1 MDLFSSLAPELGH
14 ENLLHLKTWSNIAPL
29 LQASPAMLAQYI
41 ESKELIRRA
50 FLGAEFDGSV
60 PQDALGV
67 ALFPPLNTPTS
78 DEDEVRRHARR
89 WALAQLPDPFQH
101 QDHATVECLDRL
113 YDRLSPFM
121 EDYITK
127 ATSVFPPRLQF
138 RNKAIG
144 EKVLKVDALSGAERR
159 RLLKAFLK
167 YELLCK
173 IYQMTQRV
181 RPPTP
186 HDDLFAAV
194 FGNRAWEREAIRCV
208 NGRLGFPDHVWFYAE
223 EYFEDAKIQTGPGI
237 IIRMLALCGFD
248 LASALLMLPRD
259 ERGWCRRGL
268 VQWLKAIFRR
278 HDRTWSLYRDDVYEL
293 LEDWNVPD
301 RKQREECPGIYRAL
315 RAGILDSFGDSDF
328 SHDLMDPSCADD
340 PATHLQ
346 LRVYRQR
353 ARVFFD
359 DARHYPHQN
368 ISLLFPNQK
377 QLQREGPDSSSRA
390 LRRSQMWQD
399 ERRGCH
405 VPSTDR
411 GGSEEDQ
418 EYDQGVTVKS
428 FQRGFLHGL

>member
-1 MDLFSSLAPELGH
+1 MRHQVSYHTNRLTWTYIFATKPSPIMDLFSSLAPELGH

-127 ATSVFPPRLQF
+127 ATSVFPPR
-138 RNKAIG
+138 
-144 EKVLKVDALSGAERR
+144 VDALSGAERR

-208 NGRLGFPDHVWFYAE
+208 NGYVRDLYEEVFARLADSWLPDVPH
-223 EYFEDAKIQTGPGI
+223 T
-237 IIRMLALCGFD
+237 LATEIG
-248 LASALLMLPRD
+248 A
-259 ERGWCRRGL
+259 
-268 VQWLKAIFRR
+268 
-278 HDRTWSLYRDDVYEL
+278 
-293 LEDWNVPD
+293 
-301 RKQREECPGIYRAL
+301 
-315 RAGILDSFGDSDF
+315 
-328 SHDLMDPSCADD
+328 
-340 PATHLQ
+340 
-346 LRVYRQR
+346 
-353 ARVFFD
+353 
-359 DARHYPHQN
+359 
-368 ISLLFPNQK
+368 QK
-377 QLQREGPDSSSRA
+377 Q
-390 LRRSQMWQD
+390 
-399 ERRGCH
+399 
-405 VPSTDR
+405 STAD
-411 GGSEEDQ
+411 
-418 EYDQGVTVKS
+418 
-428 FQRGFLHGL
+428 